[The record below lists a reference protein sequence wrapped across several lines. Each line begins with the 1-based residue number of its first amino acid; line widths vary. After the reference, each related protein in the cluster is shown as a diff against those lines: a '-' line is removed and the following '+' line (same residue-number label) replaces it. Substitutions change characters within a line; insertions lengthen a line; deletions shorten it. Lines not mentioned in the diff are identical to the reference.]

1 MILFTKDPVDHL
13 PCAVC
18 EKESGSH
25 ASALGVRNAE
35 SRLNLR
41 DIRVIAQLSD
51 IGTGVNDPADEDHGN
66 VFIPNFF
73 HDKTTSGIL

>member
-1 MILFTKDPVDHL
+1 MILFAKDPVDHL

-18 EKESGSH
+18 EKESRSH

-51 IGTGVNDPADEDHGN
+51 IGTGVNEPADKDHGN
-66 VFIPNFF
+66 VFIQNFF
-73 HDKTTSGIL
+73 HDKPKFCIL